1 MTTKPDYES
10 YRATL
15 EVKLQPTRIRSTLAF
30 AGLYQITHELIKESV
45 MDELRNF
52 YFAGIDET
60 GILVD
65 EPRYAAEVLALDP
78 KRRKMRGSLLWPVKS
93 GAITQAQADRLD
105 EIYDHRHELT
115 HELAKYI
122 VDPAHEPDMRLFT
135 DAVEI
140 LRDVLRYWTLVEIEI
155 GSFGDHGVVDVDDV
169 VPGRLLLLRTCIAAY
184 VDGLPHTG

>member
-1 MTTKPDYES
+1 
-10 YRATL
+10 
-15 EVKLQPTRIRSTLAF
+15 
-30 AGLYQITHELIKESV
+30 LIKESV
-45 MDELRNF
+45 IDELRNF

-65 EPRYAAEVLALDP
+65 EPRYTAEVLALDP
-78 KRRKMRGSLLWPVKS
+78 KRRKMRASLLWLVKS
-93 GAITQAQADRLD
+93 KAITLVQADRLD

-122 VDPAHEPDMRLFT
+122 VDPEHEPDMRLFT

-155 GSFGDHGVVDVDDV
+155 GSFDDHGAVDVDDV

-184 VDGLPHTG
+184 VDGLPRTG